1 MRYTEGA
8 KSWSCE
14 RCLKFMKWAEK
25 NIEKLEYEQ
34 AIEWVR
40 NIYKNTGKDEDIADL
55 LDNAFLNVF
64 PYNSSIINEITK

>member
-1 MRYTEGA
+1 MGR
-8 KSWSCE
+8 
-14 RCLKFMKWAEK
+14 K

-55 LDNAFLNVF
+55 LDSAFLNVF